1 MGELKLVDVTF
12 QRRSEE
18 RAPGDRGR
26 LPLQVQLWTGRDNV
40 PLEGFRSARG
50 IMGGSSTLQSSTL
63 FSLFCVYLWI

>member
-12 QRRSEE
+12 QPRSAE

-40 PLEGFRSARG
+40 PLEGFRNARG
-50 IMGGSSTLQSSTL
+50 IVG
-63 FSLFCVYLWI
+63 